1 MQSKLQGVRLVVF
14 PTVQAARGNLTALE
28 LPEVVPFHVRR
39 IFLVHHVSNSEVRG
53 EHAHKKCWQLLI
65 STTGTLTVDLSDGE
79 MNETFIL
86 ESPERGL
93 LIPPL
98 IWGTQRNFSSNAAL
112 LVLASEA
119 FDPDDYLH
127 NFQEFKDFRR
137 NNPNKT
143 QLKG

>member
-1 MQSKLQGVRLVVF
+1 MKSELEGVRLISL

-28 LPEVVPFHVRR
+28 LPELVPFEVRR
-39 IFLVHHVSNSEVRG
+39 IFLVHRVSNSEVRG
-53 EHAHKKCWQLLI
+53 EHAHKKCCQLLI
-65 STTGTLTVDLSDGE
+65 STTGTVMVDLSDGE
-79 MNETFIL
+79 VKETFIL
-86 ESPERGL
+86 DSPERGL

-98 IWGTQRNFSSNAAL
+98 IWGTQYNFSTNATL

-137 NNPNKT
+137 EIFNRI
-143 QLKG
+143 

>member
-1 MQSKLQGVRLVVF
+1 MKSELKDVRLISF
-14 PTVQAARGNLTALE
+14 PTVQAKRGNLTALE
-28 LPEVVPFHVRR
+28 LPQVVPFAVRR
-39 IFLVHHVSNSEVRG
+39 IFLVHNVSNLEVRG

-65 STTGTLTVDLSDGE
+65 STTGTVMVDLSDGE
-79 MNETFIL
+79 VDETFAL
-86 ESPERGL
+86 DSPEKGL

-98 IWGTQRNFSSNAAL
+98 IWGTQYNFSTNSAL

-137 NNPNKT
+137 NNLNKT